1 MKKIKI
7 IAALLLAKTMI
18 RLGVDSLNEVSSSLN
33 NNTLLSANVG
43 RISIDCE
50 DIIKRIDD
58 VNSLLNKSD
67 ILLSKEDI
75 F

>member
-18 RLGVDSLNEVSSSLN
+18 KLGIDSLNEASSSLN
-33 NNTLLSANVG
+33 NNTLLSASLG
-43 RISIDCE
+43 RISIDCQ

-58 VNSLLNKSD
+58 VDPLLNKSD